1 MFGMTFQIFLKCIP
15 TLGTLKY
22 IIVFLLISSSKICL
36 LENKHQ
42 ANEKIKKIIIY
53 HLKDNFNCQVLSIA
67 LDCCHTMI

>member
-42 ANEKIKKIIIY
+42 ANEKNKENY
-53 HLKDNFNCQVLSIA
+53 NLSSQG
-67 LDCCHTMI
+67 